1 MQLGEVAAAM
11 PTIQKLMDSKVK
23 AVIAFRL
30 AKFAKQVEPHMES
43 YDKIRQELLEKYGTK
58 GEAEGE
64 AGQVRY
70 TFENGQAEKFSAE
83 LTKLLDE
90 KIDLKIKKFKVSDFK
105 DAELTP
111 RDMLS
116 LEWALTDK

>member
-30 AKFAKQVEPHMES
+30 AKFAKQVEPQMES

-64 AGQVRY
+64 DGQVRY
-70 TFENGQAEKFSAE
+70 TFENGQAEKFTAE

>member
-1 MQLGEVAAAM
+1 MQLSQIAGAM
-11 PTIQKLMDSKVK
+11 PTIQKLMDSTLKVS
-23 AVIAFRL
+23 VAFRL

-64 AGQVRY
+64 DGQVRY
-70 TFENGQAEKFSAE
+70 TFENGQAEKFTAE